1 MSEETKYD
9 KRAKNIRYRFDK
21 EGFKK
26 ARWEQLERKEK
37 DFWRGSVQQWDQDRS
52 IEMANNVSRRIQ
64 ECSDDIT
71 LKYRTSEGQVLA
83 GTDLD
88 GSRTVLY
95 VVLQK
100 LIKEFEPRN
109 EKYEKTE
116 KDLKEFFGV
125 SYKRKKKEK
134 ELG

>member
-1 MSEETKYD
+1 M
-9 KRAKNIRYRFDK
+9 
-21 EGFKK
+21 
-26 ARWEQLERKEK
+26 L
-37 DFWRGSVQQWDQDRS
+37 
-52 IEMANNVSRRIQ
+52 EMANHVSRRIQ
-64 ECSDDIT
+64 ECSNDIT

-83 GTDLD
+83 GMDLD

-116 KDLKEFFGV
+116 KDLKDFFGV
-125 SYKRKKKEK
+125 SYNRKKRNEQSRS
-134 ELG
+134 

>member
-1 MSEETKYD
+1 MQ
-9 KRAKNIRYRFDK
+9 KR
-21 EGFKK
+21 EFKD
-26 ARWEQLERKEK
+26 AML
-37 DFWRGSVQQWDQDRS
+37 
-52 IEMANNVSRRIQ
+52 EMANHVSRRIQ

-83 GTDLD
+83 GMDLD

-95 VVLQK
+95 IVLHE

-116 KDLKEFFGV
+116 KELKEFFGV
-125 SYKRKKKEK
+125 SYERKKKEK
-134 ELG
+134 ELS

>member
-1 MSEETKYD
+1 MQ
-9 KRAKNIRYRFDK
+9 KR
-21 EGFKK
+21 EFKD
-26 ARWEQLERKEK
+26 AML
-37 DFWRGSVQQWDQDRS
+37 
-52 IEMANNVSRRIQ
+52 EMANNVSRRIQ

-83 GTDLD
+83 GMDLD

-100 LIKEFEPRN
+100 LIEEFEPRN

-116 KDLKEFFGV
+116 KDLKEFFDV
-125 SYKRKKKEK
+125 SYERKKKEK
-134 ELG
+134 ELS

>member
-1 MSEETKYD
+1 MQ
-9 KRAKNIRYRFDK
+9 KR
-21 EGFKK
+21 EFKD
-26 ARWEQLERKEK
+26 AML
-37 DFWRGSVQQWDQDRS
+37 
-52 IEMANNVSRRIQ
+52 EMANHVSRRIQ

-83 GTDLD
+83 GMDLD

-100 LIKEFEPRN
+100 LIEEFEPRN

-116 KDLKEFFGV
+116 KDLKEFFDV
-125 SYKRKKKEK
+125 SYERKKKEK
-134 ELG
+134 ELS

>member
-1 MSEETKYD
+1 MQ
-9 KRAKNIRYRFDK
+9 KR
-21 EGFKK
+21 EFKD
-26 ARWEQLERKEK
+26 AML
-37 DFWRGSVQQWDQDRS
+37 
-52 IEMANNVSRRIQ
+52 EMANNVSRRIQ

-100 LIKEFEPRN
+100 LIEEFEPRN

-116 KDLKEFFGV
+116 KDDV
-125 SYKRKKKEK
+125 A
-134 ELG
+134 

>member
-1 MSEETKYD
+1 MQ
-9 KRAKNIRYRFDK
+9 KR
-21 EGFKK
+21 EFKD
-26 ARWEQLERKEK
+26 AML
-37 DFWRGSVQQWDQDRS
+37 
-52 IEMANNVSRRIQ
+52 EMANHVSRRIQ

-100 LIKEFEPRN
+100 LIK
-109 EKYEKTE
+109 
-116 KDLKEFFGV
+116 
-125 SYKRKKKEK
+125 
-134 ELG
+134 

>member
-1 MSEETKYD
+1 MQ
-9 KRAKNIRYRFDK
+9 KR
-21 EGFKK
+21 EFKD
-26 ARWEQLERKEK
+26 AML
-37 DFWRGSVQQWDQDRS
+37 
-52 IEMANNVSRRIQ
+52 EMANNVSRRIQ

-134 ELG
+134 PF

>member
-1 MSEETKYD
+1 MQ
-9 KRAKNIRYRFDK
+9 KR
-21 EGFKK
+21 EFKD
-26 ARWEQLERKEK
+26 AML
-37 DFWRGSVQQWDQDRS
+37 
-52 IEMANNVSRRIQ
+52 EMANNVSRRIQ

-83 GTDLD
+83 GMDLD

-100 LIKEFEPRN
+100 LIEEFEPRN

-116 KDLKEFFGV
+116 KDLKDFFGV
-125 SYKRKKKEK
+125 SYNRKKRNEQSRS
-134 ELG
+134 

>member
-1 MSEETKYD
+1 MQ
-9 KRAKNIRYRFDK
+9 KR
-21 EGFKK
+21 EFKD
-26 ARWEQLERKEK
+26 AML
-37 DFWRGSVQQWDQDRS
+37 
-52 IEMANNVSRRIQ
+52 EMANNVSRRIQ

-116 KDLKEFFGV
+116 KDLKDFFGV
-125 SYKRKKKEK
+125 SYNRKKRNEQSRS
-134 ELG
+134 

>member
-1 MSEETKYD
+1 MQ
-9 KRAKNIRYRFDK
+9 KR
-21 EGFKK
+21 EFKD
-26 ARWEQLERKEK
+26 AML
-37 DFWRGSVQQWDQDRS
+37 
-52 IEMANNVSRRIQ
+52 EMANHVSRRIQ

-116 KDLKEFFGV
+116 KDLKEFFDV
-125 SYKRKKKEK
+125 SYERKKKEK
-134 ELG
+134 ELS

>member
-1 MSEETKYD
+1 MQ
-9 KRAKNIRYRFDK
+9 KR
-21 EGFKK
+21 EFKD
-26 ARWEQLERKEK
+26 AML
-37 DFWRGSVQQWDQDRS
+37 
-52 IEMANNVSRRIQ
+52 EMANNVSRRIQ

-125 SYKRKKKEK
+125 SYKRKKKGK
-134 ELG
+134 ELS

>member
-1 MSEETKYD
+1 MQ
-9 KRAKNIRYRFDK
+9 KR
-21 EGFKK
+21 EFKD
-26 ARWEQLERKEK
+26 AML
-37 DFWRGSVQQWDQDRS
+37 
-52 IEMANNVSRRIQ
+52 EMANHVSRRIQ

-95 VVLQK
+95 VMLHK

-109 EKYEKTE
+109 EKYGKVEE
-116 KDLKEFFGV
+116 DMKEFFGV

-134 ELG
+134 ELS